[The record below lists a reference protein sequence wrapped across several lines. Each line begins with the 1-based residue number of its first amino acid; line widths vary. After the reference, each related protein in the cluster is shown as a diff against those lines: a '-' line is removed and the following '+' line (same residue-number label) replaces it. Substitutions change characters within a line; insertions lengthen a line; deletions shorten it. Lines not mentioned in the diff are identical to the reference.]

1 MTLTEDIYYEL
12 MDGLEEGLAWQQFLA
27 KYGVSKGPL
36 YNAVGKAL
44 QETKEQVV
52 ALSEKREK
60 LWEEINQ
67 TGLRLDEANQKIGE
81 TDNAIQARNQDI
93 VELQEKKSALK
104 NQIEVLESD
113 LEQKSKLLEL
123 VQELEKLGFGE
134 ERLKVLHTTLV
145 EMRTKRGLKRNE
157 AVDTFFA
164 ELEDYDTIQGFTQQ
178 LERLEA
184 IIPIKTLEAERWQ
197 AEADSLSRRYKDLN
211 QAIAAVQDLI
221 KHGVKAEQII
231 SWNRILSKLDGP
243 EVLEDRLK
251 Q

>member
-1 MTLTEDIYYEL
+1 
-12 MDGLEEGLAWQQFLA
+12 
-27 KYGVSKGPL
+27 
-36 YNAVGKAL
+36 
-44 QETKEQVV
+44 
-52 ALSEKREK
+52 
-60 LWEEINQ
+60 
-67 TGLRLDEANQKIGE
+67 
-81 TDNAIQARNQDI
+81 